1 MINKLFGIV
10 PNASEHG
17 TSIDN
22 MLEFCHWFMLVLF
35 VGWTAFFLYTIFR
48 FHKSRNPKANYH
60 GVQSKASAHLEFSV
74 VLIEA
79 VLLLGFALPLWG
91 KRVGPDQWPD
101 KDQALRVHAVGE
113 QFAWNFHY
121 PGPDGEFGDKRA
133 DLVTSANPVG
143 LDPEDPKGKDDVIS
157 KNELHLVNHRPT
169 IIELSAKDVIHS
181 FSLQHMRMC
190 QDAIPGTK
198 IPIWFRPI
206 KEGSYE
212 IVCAQLCGAGHYAM
226 KAMMMVDSHAKY
238 DEWFAE
244 QFKLQHP
251 DAPAPAPKVAAN

>member
-1 MINKLFGIV
+1 MLNKLIGIV

-17 TSIDN
+17 TSIDH

-91 KRVGPDQWPD
+91 RRVSPEEWPD
-101 KDQALRVHAVGE
+101 RDKALVVHAIGE

-121 PGPDGEFGDKRA
+121 PGLDGEFGEKRA
-133 DLVTSANPVG
+133 DLVTSANPIG
-143 LDPEDPKGKDDVIS
+143 LNPDDPKGKDDVVS

-206 KEGSYE
+206 KTGEYE

-226 KAMMMVDSHAKY
+226 KAMMMVDEPAKY
-238 DEWFAE
+238 EEWFNE

-251 DAPAPAPKVAAN
+251 DAPAPAPKVAGN